1 MAAATFAAAGVV
13 LTAGVSSAA
22 DLQCKKSCDTGYQ
35 SCLTKS
41 DQDSC
46 LKSWNMCKR
55 KCLGQPINP
64 VYVPASTPAPAAPP
78 AKKH

>member
-1 MAAATFAAAGVV
+1 MAAATVAAAGVV
-13 LTAGVSSAA
+13 LTAGASSAA
-22 DLQCKKSCDTGYQ
+22 SNECKRSCDATYQ

-41 DQDSC
+41 AQDAC
-46 LKSWNMCKR
+46 LKSWNVCKR

-64 VYVPASTPAPAAPP
+64 VYVPASTPTQTPP